1 MKVLLV
7 NSSPH
12 ENGCVFTA
20 LDHMAAHFGSL
31 GVETELFQFGRTPVA
46 GCIACG
52 ACRKTGKC
60 FKNDLVNEF
69 AAKCETA
76 DGFVFGTPVYYAGP
90 SGQLISFMDR
100 LFFSA
105 GRFLQNKPAAAVV
118 SCRRGGASAAFENIN
133 KYFQISNMPVVS
145 SQYWNQVHG
154 SSPEDV
160 LKDEEG
166 LQTLRTLAE
175 NMTYLL
181 RCLRAG
187 SAAGISVPV
196 RETPLRTNF
205 IR

>member
-1 MKVLLV
+1 
-7 NSSPH
+7 
-12 ENGCVFTA
+12 
-20 LDHMAAHFGSL
+20 
-31 GVETELFQFGRTPVA
+31 
-46 GCIACG
+46 
-52 ACRKTGKC
+52 
-60 FKNDLVNEF
+60 
-69 AAKCETA
+69 
-76 DGFVFGTPVYYAGP
+76 
-90 SGQLISFMDR
+90 
-100 LFFSA
+100 
-105 GRFLQNKPAAAVV
+105 
-118 SCRRGGASAAFENIN
+118 
-133 KYFQISNMPVVS
+133 MPVVS

-205 IR
+205 IQ

>member
-1 MKVLLV
+1 M
-7 NSSPH
+7 
-12 ENGCVFTA
+12 
-20 LDHMAAHFGSL
+20 
-31 GVETELFQFGRTPVA
+31 
-46 GCIACG
+46 
-52 ACRKTGKC
+52 
-60 FKNDLVNEF
+60 
-69 AAKCETA
+69 
-76 DGFVFGTPVYYAGP
+76 FGTPVYYAGP

-118 SCRRGGASAAFENIN
+118 SCRRGGASAAFESIN

-166 LQTLRTLAE
+166 LQTLRTLAD

-187 SAAGISVPV
+187 SAAGISVPA

>member
-118 SCRRGGASAAFENIN
+118 SCRRGGASAAFESIN
-133 KYFQISNMPVVS
+133 KYFQISYMPVVS
-145 SQYWNQVHG
+145 SQYWYQVHG
-154 SSPEDV
+154 SSPVDV

-166 LQTLRTLAE
+166 LLTLRTLAD

-187 SAAGISVPV
+187 SAAGISVPA

>member
-1 MKVLLV
+1 MLKLLKTIMRAGTATV
-7 NSSPH
+7 KYPFAPLEGSP
-12 ENGCVFTA
+12 GFRGKPD
-20 LDHMAAHFGSL
+20 LMPS
-31 GVETELFQFGRTPVA
+31 Q
-46 GCIACG
+46 CIACG

-118 SCRRGGASAAFENIN
+118 SCRRGGASAAFESIN

-166 LQTLRTLAE
+166 LQTLRTLAD

-181 RCLRAG
+181 NCIRAG
-187 SAAGISVPV
+187 KACGISVPA
-196 RETPLRTNF
+196 REAPLRTNF